1 MGVGCKSTPVV
12 EKYVNPLDL
21 IDGNSS
27 FYLKIPTSQ
36 DKELVANIIE
46 KNIQNVSKKDADLVA
61 SRIDTIFIGLNRR
74 RKSTEFQ

>member
-1 MGVGCKSTPVV
+1 MKKLNIFYKVLIFSITLTMGVGCKSTPVV

-36 DKELVANIIE
+36 DKELVANIVE
-46 KNIQNVSKKDADLVA
+46 KNIVYE
-61 SRIDTIFIGLNRR
+61 
-74 RKSTEFQ
+74 RKEPP